1 MKKILKILF
10 SRYTVYAAFILAE
23 VLLLAYFVFYAYTYS
38 LIFVLLSTLVNISVL
53 VSLIN
58 RDTNPEFK
66 LTWLSVVTFI
76 PVFGGILYLIF
87 YERKLRRREARF
99 LAEMYTT
106 LLENEKAS
114 GERERSLSAL
124 AELSSVSRPDAGRA
138 LALMRD
144 DALAGLYRSAR
155 LEYYPS
161 GEELYGA
168 MLEEME
174 SAEKYIFLEYFILSS
189 GVMWQGIEDILVRK
203 AAEGVDVRLLYDDF
217 GSMGTLPKRFC
228 RDMRQKG
235 IKCYAFSRITP
246 TLSSSHNNRD
256 HRKICVVD
264 GRAAFTG
271 GMNIADEYINK
282 RRRFGHWKDGGI
294 KIEGAAVRGFVRLFL
309 VLYDL
314 TRRDMSDYKSLLPP
328 VSVRE
333 NAECTGGTGFVIPFG
348 SGPAPTYPEPVGKNL
363 LMNVISSSDSYL
375 YITTPYLIIDYDI
388 TEALRNAAKRGVDVR
403 IITPGIADKRLVKVM
418 TKSAYPYLIKAG
430 VRIFE
435 YTPGFIHEKMLVS
448 DGRCA
453 VVSTINMDYRSLVHH
468 FEDGIMIYGD
478 EVISRMR
485 DSFLETEGASAEITP
500 ADARLGFLERVA
512 RDLIRV
518 FAPLL

>member
-1 MKKILKILF
+1 MLCA
-10 SRYTVYAAFILAE
+10 VFILAE
-23 VLLLAYFVFYAYTYS
+23 VLLLSYLVFYAYTYS
-38 LIFVLLSTLVNISVL
+38 LIFVLLSAIVNFSVL
-53 VSLIN
+53 ISLIN

-76 PVFGGILYLIF
+76 PVLGGILYLIF
-87 YERKLRRREARF
+87 YSRKLRRGEAKF
-99 LAEMYTT
+99 LEDMYSAI
-106 LLENEKAS
+106 LENEQS
-114 GERERSLSAL
+114 CGEHERSLSRL
-124 AELSSVSRPDAGRA
+124 AELSAISRPDAGCA

-144 DALAGLYRSAR
+144 DALSCLYHSSG

-161 GEELYGA
+161 GEELYSA
-168 MLEEME
+168 MLAEME

-189 GVMWQGIEDILVRK
+189 GVMWRKIEDVLVRK
-203 AAEGVDVRLLYDDF
+203 AEEGVDVRLLYDDF
-217 GSMGTLPKRFC
+217 GSIGKLPKRFC

-256 HRKICVVD
+256 HRKICIVD
-264 GRAAFTG
+264 GRTAFTG
-271 GMNIADEYINK
+271 GMNIADEYINEHI
-282 RRRFGHWKDGGI
+282 RFGHWKDGGI
-294 KIEGAAVRGFVRLFL
+294 KVEGEAVRGFVRLFL
-309 VLYDL
+309 ALYDL
-314 TRRDMSDYKSLLPP
+314 TQRKMSDYKSLLPP
-328 VSVRE
+328 VSEVDVKSD
-333 NAECTGGTGFVIPFG
+333 GGFVIPFG

-363 LMNVISSSDSYL
+363 LVNVISSSDSYL

-403 IITPGIADKRLVKVM
+403 IITPGIADKRLIKIM

-448 DGRCA
+448 DDRCA
-453 VVSTINMDYRSLVHH
+453 LVSTINMDYRSLVHH
-468 FEDGIMIYGD
+468 FEDGVMIYGD
-478 EVISRMR
+478 RVIPRMR
-485 DSFLETEGASAEITP
+485 DSFLKTEGASSEITP
-500 ADARLGFLERVA
+500 RDAHLGFAERIC